1 MIAAW
6 QPRAWPI
13 WDLFFPPLCA
23 ACRKPLSAQAVLFCS
38 QCWAEAPIAEM
49 QDLHK
54 LHHVETAFAGYRYSG
69 DNVVSAAVRRLKYD
83 GMTRLAAVMA
93 QKMLLRMPT
102 RFVEAE
108 VTWTAV
114 PLHWR
119 RRIWRGFNQSE
130 FLARELAALTGHDA
144 PVRLLRRIRHTPTQT
159 ARTYRER
166 MANIKHAFAVKTS
179 ENVPKK
185 VLLIDDVM
193 TTGATIDE
201 CARTL
206 KNAGVEWVGA
216 FAFSL
221 THTP

>member
-1 MIAAW
+1 MIAVW

-13 WDLFFPPLCA
+13 WDIFFPPLCTT
-23 ACRKPLSAQAVLFCS
+23 CRKPLDANALLFCA
-38 QCWAEAPIAEM
+38 QCWAEAPIAEQ

-54 LHHVETAFAGYRYSG
+54 LHYVDSAFAGYRYSG

-83 GMTRLAAVMA
+83 GMTWLAAVMA
-93 QKMLLRMPT
+93 QKMLLRLPT
-102 RFVEAE
+102 RFVEADL
-108 VTWTAV
+108 VWVAV

-130 FLARELAALTGHDA
+130 FLARELAALTGHDET
-144 PVRLLRRIRHTPTQT
+144 VRALRRVRPTPSQT
-159 ARTYRER
+159 AQTYRER
-166 MANIKHAFAVKTS
+166 MANVKHAFAVNSS
-179 ENVPKK
+179 EPIPKK
-185 VLLIDDVM
+185 ILLIDDVI

>member
-1 MIAAW
+1 MIAAL

-13 WDLFFPPLCA
+13 WDIFFPPLCA
-23 ACRKPLSAQAVLFCS
+23 ACHKPLSTQAVLFCT
-38 QCWAEAPIAEM
+38 QCWADAPTADM

-54 LHHVETAFAGYRYSG
+54 LHHADTAFAGYRYGG
-69 DNVVSAAVRRLKYD
+69 DNIVSAAVRRLKYD
-83 GMTRLAAVMA
+83 GMTRLAEVMA
-93 QKMLLRMPT
+93 QKMLLRMPL
-102 RFVEAE
+102 RFVEVD
-108 VTWTAV
+108 VTWVAV

-119 RRIWRGFNQSE
+119 RRIWRGFNQSA
-130 FLARELAALTGHDA
+130 LVARELAALTGHDM
-144 PVRLLRRIRHTPTQT
+144 PLRLLRRTRPTPSQT
-159 ARTYRER
+159 AQTYRER
-166 MANIKHAFAVKTS
+166 MTNVKNAFAVNMTEKI
-179 ENVPKK
+179 PKK
-185 VLLIDDVM
+185 ILLIDDVI